1 MRYFGGKAIEL
12 LAPAGNESILEGIVR
27 TKCDA
32 VYFGG
37 QSLNMRMIR
46 KGYNFSDEALA
57 RAVKLC
63 HQHDKKAYITVNNL
77 IDEGEIG
84 EARRF
89 LSYLNDIRP
98 DGLIV
103 QDMAILKL
111 IQEMNLDLEIHASVM
126 MNVHS
131 VPMIEALKKE
141 GLTRIVA
148 SREMPLAEVA
158 RIKSE
163 VDIEV
168 EYFTHGD
175 MCIAHGAQCYYSSL
189 LFGMSSNRGK
199 CLKPC
204 RWWFEGEKGNPT
216 YPMAVKD
223 MCMYPYLPE
232 MIEAGVTSF
241 KIEGRMREKDF
252 ICNLINVYGE
262 ALDRYIEDPVGYDR
276 YKDYQQIVEHRKR
289 DLSVAYAFGKPGV
302 SNINV
307 RNEGTGKIFST
318 GKMFSTP
325 TQEPPMDDRALK
337 AIEALTHER
346 PVVTKERKLSIKVN
360 HPEVAGAILEEGYDR
375 IYISGDT
382 FKIHDPLSIASLRQL
397 KKAVTACEGQA
408 PEIYLGLPRMM
419 TRLDYEKY
427 NQWLPKVKEDIDGLL
442 VGNLGS
448 LEAYQSLGLP
458 VVGDY
463 GINLYNHK
471 AWDFYKARGL
481 SQQTASI
488 ELKGQA
494 LLDLL
499 DQANTVEVV
508 AYGRVPVMFFEH
520 DFQGEETSPVT
531 MLRNEAG
538 VFEIYKDYNERS
550 SLMSRQYL
558 SYLPIVKYLNASMLR
573 YEAQTDSV
581 ETIKATTQKIKA
593 ALKGQVT
600 MASNETLGALTFTE

>member
-63 HQHDKKAYITVNNL
+63 HLHDKKAYITVNNL

-289 DLSVAYAFGKPGV
+289 DLSVSYAFGKPGI
-302 SNINV
+302 SNINA

-346 PVVTKERKLSIKVN
+346 PVVTKEHKLSIKVN

-499 DQANTVEVV
+499 DQTNTVEVV
-508 AYGRVPVMFFEH
+508 TYGRVPVMFFEH